1 MYNKL
6 KIFNYYLIME
16 IVIYFIEVNFLNLLF
31 KNLTYASNYYN
42 HHNNLK
48 NFAIYDH
55 IFMNL
60 MI

>member
-1 MYNKL
+1 
-6 KIFNYYLIME
+6 ME